1 MNEVDSESRKSRLP
15 AKSAVSER
23 SISECVTEHD
33 GDNKDSF
40 VSYSLNFEDVIFHR
54 LFSDGQIGFYV
65 DVGAGHPRLE
75 NDMFAFY
82 QRGWS
87 GINIEPNHRLHAAL
101 TEDRPRDANL
111 RLGLSDRMGG
121 ALAYYGL
128 NGSGPSVPVTT
139 LSAVLA
145 QADVAHINILKVE
158 AGGFEHE
165 VLNGN
170 DWERFR
176 PDVVVVAA
184 TYPEGPVRRPTNIR
198 SFMEQRRY
206 RHVYFDGLNDFYLEC
221 EFAAPEGVTLP
232 PNVFDR
238 FVPREIVDLQMRADC
253 LAAENGRI
261 TDENAHLSFENRR
274 LRRSAEQMCGEL
286 LILNQFLER
295 LHEVSER
302 LEQSDAALQQAQARL
317 QSIYTSSSWL
327 LTTPWRFV
335 GGLIKRLIRRAA
347 DPLRPWLRA

>member
-1 MNEVDSESRKSRLP
+1 MNEFDTGSREGRLP
-15 AKSAVSER
+15 AKPAVSEE
-23 SISECVTEHD
+23 SVSECATEPD
-33 GDNKDSF
+33 GDDKDSF
-40 VSYSLNFEDVIFHR
+40 VSYSLNFEDVILRR
-54 LFSDGQIGFYV
+54 LFADGQTGFYV

-87 GINIEPNHRLHAAL
+87 GMNIEPNHRLHAAFM
-101 TEDRPRDANL
+101 EARPRDTNL
-111 RLGLSDRMGG
+111 RVTLSDRSTG
-121 ALAYYGL
+121 ALPSNEL
-128 NGSGPSVPVTT
+128 NGSDPVVPVTT

-145 QADVAHINILKVE
+145 QADVAHINILRVG
-158 AGGFEHE
+158 AGGFEE
-165 VLNGN
+165 RVLDGN

-184 TYPEGPVRRPTNIR
+184 TDPQGPVRRPTKIR

-206 RHVYFDGLNDFYLEC
+206 RHVYFDGLNDFYLEH
-221 EFAAPEGVTLP
+221 EFAAPEGLTLP

-238 FVPREIVDLQMRADC
+238 FVPREVADLRMHTDC
-253 LAAENGRI
+253 LAAENRRI
-261 TDENAHLSFENRR
+261 ANENLHLSFENRR
-274 LRRSAEQMCGEL
+274 LRSSAEQMRGEL
-286 LILNQFLER
+286 LVLNQLLER

-302 LEQSDAALQQAQARL
+302 LERTDAELHRAQACL

-327 LTTPWRFV
+327 LTKPWRF
-335 GGLIKRLIRRAA
+335 GGALIKRLIRRVA